1 MCELFTVSLSGKDF
15 QVLDALDSGDIST
28 QRQLSDHTGISL
40 GQINYVLR
48 RLLEKGFVKMG
59 NFRKNPNK
67 IGYIYKLT
75 PKGIEAKSRLAVNFV
90 VNRLGEYRQLKA
102 RLAAR
107 LRDFD
112 GRGLQLV
119 VFVGP
124 VIVREFIENIILAEA
139 LRLRLVDHLDRV
151 DGLGR
156 LVPDTFDAVL
166 LFDANAESLDGITQ
180 ETGVPRE
187 KLKMLW

>member
-1 MCELFTVSLSGKDF
+1 MSLSVKDF
-15 QVLDALDSGDIST
+15 QVLDALDSGDIFT
-28 QRQLSDHTGISL
+28 QRQLSDDTGISL

-48 RLLEKGFVKMG
+48 RLLEKGFVKLS
-59 NFRKNPNK
+59 NFKKNPNK

-90 VNRLGEYRQLKA
+90 VKRLAEYHRLKM

-107 LRDFD
+107 LEELEKD
-112 GRGLQLV
+112 GLQQV

-124 VIVREFIENIILAEA
+124 HVVKDFINMIIHSESLQ
-139 LRLRLVDHLDRV
+139 LQLVEHLESV
-151 DGLGR
+151 DDLGR
-156 LVPDTFDAVL
+156 LRPENFDAVL
-166 LFDANAESLDGITQ
+166 LFDANVESLSGIAL
-180 ETGVPRE
+180 ESRVPRE